1 MSPLIVQ
8 TGIGLIASVGFA
20 VRGFFWMDNAAWVT
34 AFMALAFALVALYNE
49 FKLDNEDLDEN
60 HLS

>member
-20 VRGFFWMDNAAWVT
+20 VRGFFWVDNAAWAT
-34 AFMALAFALVALYNE
+34 AFVALAFALVALYNE
-49 FKLDNEDLDEN
+49 FKLD
-60 HLS
+60 HVS